1 MSAKILKICLIV
13 FAVFL
18 LAACADKQEV
28 VYVDRYKTVKVP
40 VMCKT
45 PDVECDFNRT
55 TYTEVVGAMLECIV
69 DLRRANEVCK

>member
-1 MSAKILKICLIV
+1 MIV

-40 VMCKT
+40 VKCKT

-55 TYTEVVGAMLECIV
+55 TYTEVIGAMLECIV
-69 DLRRANEVCK
+69 DLRRANDVCR

>member
-1 MSAKILKICLIV
+1 MVC
-13 FAVFL
+13 AVFL
-18 LAACADKQEV
+18 LTACADKQEA

-40 VMCKT
+40 VKCKT

-55 TYTEVVGAMLECIV
+55 TYTEVIGAMLECIV